1 MGLFTRRMPVSEQ
14 SIAEIEADLER
25 FQEQHA
31 LYLLT
36 MRALLYCIK
45 EFALDLTEI
54 NADRFKEHIDTLTDY
69 CLNEDKPAQL
79 QHIYADY
86 QDVILAYIRRE
97 KDYVKPAAV
106 TEKSSAAVWQL
117 S

>member
-1 MGLFTRRMPVSEQ
+1 MYF
-14 SIAEIEADLER
+14 
-25 FQEQHA
+25 
-31 LYLLT
+31 LT
-36 MRALLYCIK
+36 IRALLYCIK
-45 EFALDLTEI
+45 EFTLDHTEI
-54 NADRFKEHIDTLTDY
+54 NADRFKEPIDTLTGY
-69 CLNEDKPAQL
+69 LLNEEKPAQL

-106 TEKSSAAVWQL
+106 REKSSAAVWQL